1 MCACVWVCMC
11 AVYTV
16 CSRVWGQ
23 TYAETRKHMW
33 RPRVTIRCFPVSV
46 SLFIEANFLA
56 GMELTLLANLASQ
69 LASGL
74 FRLGLLHSR
83 NTGGAVHPPSF

>member
-1 MCACVWVCMC
+1 MGCAWVCMC

-33 RPRVTIRCFPVSV
+33 RPRVNIRCFPQFPSPY
-46 SLFIEANFLA
+46 SLRQTFL
-56 GMELTLLANLASQ
+56 
-69 LASGL
+69 
-74 FRLGLLHSR
+74 LGWS
-83 NTGGAVHPPSF
+83 